1 LSGEGESKPG
11 RVEAYLITLMPLIEN
26 RGGDVKVIVT
36 MKVWRKVKEI
46 AFIGVPAYLRIFL
59 LDLPR

>member
-11 RVEAYLITLMPLIEN
+11 RVEAYLIILMPLIEN
-26 RGGDVKVIVT
+26 RGGDVKVIVKV
-36 MKVWRKVKEI
+36 KVWRKAKEI
-46 AFIGVPAYLRIFL
+46 ALIGVPAYLRIFL